1 MMPIRTYPSLRG
13 KLRKIARR
21 QRALAAGNEITDR
34 HVIMFAAAAVVALFF
49 LSLQAAFAQAVAMRL
64 RPIATVEVDIVRLGD
79 LVDGLGINGEA
90 AVFAAPQPGASG
102 IISAS
107 RILAAARE
115 NGIHGIDPGGLSSVT
130 VRRLGRRITAEDVT
144 RAITAAL
151 INEHQ
156 LGKDTEVEINA
167 GLMEVTVESTAIE
180 PLVIRN
186 LNYNGGSGRFEATF
200 VVPGSRAME
209 LNPGRVVG
217 NVADVMRVPVLSRPI
232 LKGDLV
238 GASDISMERRR
249 RSDLGGDIYLDPA
262 KIVGNAARRALPR
275 GTLLREADIQRPEI
289 VEKNATVTMLHE
301 QPGIQLS
308 MRGKAI
314 SGGAMGDVIQVMNI
328 NSKRTVEATITG
340 PNRVA
345 VTGTVLPQKSARTGN
360 AIQ

>member
-1 MMPIRTYPSLRG
+1 
-13 KLRKIARR
+13 
-21 QRALAAGNEITDR
+21 
-34 HVIMFAAAAVVALFF
+34 
-49 LSLQAAFAQAVAMRL
+49 
-64 RPIATVEVDIVRLGD
+64 
-79 LVDGLGINGEA
+79 
-90 AVFAAPQPGASG
+90 
-102 IISAS
+102 
-107 RILAAARE
+107 
-115 NGIHGIDPGGLSSVT
+115 
-130 VRRLGRRITAEDVT
+130 
-144 RAITAAL
+144 
-151 INEHQ
+151 
-156 LGKDTEVEINA
+156 
-167 GLMEVTVESTAIE
+167 
-180 PLVIRN
+180 
-186 LNYNGGSGRFEATF
+186 
-200 VVPGSRAME
+200 ME